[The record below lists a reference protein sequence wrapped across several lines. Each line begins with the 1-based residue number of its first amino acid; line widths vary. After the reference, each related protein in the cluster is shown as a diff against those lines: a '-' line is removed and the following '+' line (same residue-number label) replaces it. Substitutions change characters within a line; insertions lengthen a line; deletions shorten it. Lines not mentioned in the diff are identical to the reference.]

1 MARTIV
7 CIRFQSSG
15 VADPKGIF
23 HGSLRL
29 EYLEELDGGESM
41 AAYADGLNPS
51 TAIPEMELVAQ
62 ITPAADLKS
71 RYNFSN
77 SVHLHH
83 MTELVLKKKIQT
95 SFKRLV
101 HMQINKDPR
110 LGPCI
115 ILCGRGTPDLST
127 RQLANRLSTHEEL
140 VKRGVSTYIISDAN
154 PYGYSITFCYKYG
167 SWALQFYEGLT
178 SRNAIR
184 IGVTPMDWNELS

>member
-1 MARTIV
+1 
-7 CIRFQSSG
+7 
-15 VADPKGIF
+15 
-23 HGSLRL
+23 
-29 EYLEELDGGESM
+29 M

-62 ITPAADLKS
+62 ITPAADV
-71 RYNFSN
+71 RFIFI
-77 SVHLHH
+77 V
-83 MTELVLKKKIQT
+83 KKQT

-140 VKRGVSTYIISDAN
+140 VKRGVSTYIISDTD

-184 IGVTPMDWNELS
+184 IGVSPMDWNELS